1 MVTRSLFEKELA
13 QMHSEI
19 VRMGVAVENSIS
31 QAVTALVEQDSVLA
45 QKVIEEDD
53 IIDDMEL
60 EIERMCIEIITK
72 QQPVARDL
80 RDVTSALKL
89 ITDLERIA
97 DHASDISE
105 RILVLSSKKRV
116 MIHYDLITM
125 AEISKDMISGA
136 LDAYVTRNIELAQKI
151 IRQDDRVDG
160 LYKKLKEESIHL
172 MQVDPANVEQYVELL
187 LVSKYFERIADHAQ
201 NVAEWVVFYVN
212 GQNRREIAGETA
224 NSNGGQTGI

>member
-1 MVTRSLFEKELA
+1 MVTRNLFEQELA
-13 QMHSEI
+13 AMHSEI
-19 VRMGVAVENSIS
+19 VRMGVAVENAIA
-31 QAVTALVEQDSVLA
+31 QAVTALIEQDSELA
-45 QKVIEEDD
+45 RKVMEQDD

-105 RILVLSSKKRV
+105 RILVLATKKRV

-125 AEISKDMISGA
+125 AEISKEMIRGA

-151 IRQDDRVDG
+151 IKQDDRVDE
-160 LYKKLKEESIHL
+160 LFLKLKEEVIHL
-172 MQVDPANVEQYVELL
+172 MSVDSENIEQYVELFMI
-187 LVSKYFERIADHAQ
+187 SKYFERIADHAQ
-201 NVAEWVVFYVN
+201 NVAEWVIFYVK
-212 GQNRREIAGETA
+212 GQH
-224 NSNGGQTGI
+224 

>member
-1 MVTRSLFEKELA
+1 MVTRHLFEKELA
-13 QMHSEI
+13 DLHAEI
-19 VRMGVAVENSIS
+19 VRMGVAVENAIA
-31 QAVTALVEQDSVLA
+31 QAVTALIDQDSELA
-45 QKVIEEDD
+45 HKVIEEDD
-53 IIDDMEL
+53 IIDTMEL
-60 EIERMCIEIITK
+60 EIERMCLEIIAK

-105 RILVLSSKKRV
+105 RILVLATKKRV

-125 AEISKDMISGA
+125 AEISKEMIRGA

-151 IRQDDRVDG
+151 IKQDDRVDE
-160 LYKKLKEESIHL
+160 LYLKLKEETIHL
-172 MQVDPANVEQYVELL
+172 MSVDSENIEQYVELL
-187 LVSKYFERIADHAQ
+187 MVCKYFERIADHAQ

-212 GQNRREIAGETA
+212 GQR
-224 NSNGGQTGI
+224 

>member
-1 MVTRSLFEKELA
+1 MVTRVLFEKELA
-13 QMHSEI
+13 ALHSEI

-31 QAVTALVEQDSVLA
+31 QAVTALIEQDSALA
-45 QKVIEEDD
+45 QKVIDQDD
-53 IIDDMEL
+53 EIDAMEL
-60 EIERMCIEIITK
+60 EIERMCLEIIAK

-105 RILVLSSKKRV
+105 KILVLATKKRV

-125 AEISKDMISGA
+125 AEISKDMIRGA
-136 LDAYVTRNIELAQKI
+136 LDAYVTRNIELSQKI
-151 IRQDDRVDG
+151 IKQDDRVDE
-160 LYKKLKEESIHL
+160 LFLKLKDELIHL
-172 MQVDPANVEQYVELL
+172 MSVDPENIEQYVELM
-187 LVSKYFERIADHAQ
+187 LVCKYFERIADHAQ

-212 GQNRREIAGETA
+212 GQH
-224 NSNGGQTGI
+224 

>member
-1 MVTRSLFEKELA
+1 MVTRNLFEQELA
-13 QMHSEI
+13 EMHSEI
-19 VRMGVAVENSIS
+19 VRMGVAVENAIA
-31 QAVTALVEQDSVLA
+31 QAVTALIDQDSELA
-45 QKVIEEDD
+45 KKVIDQDD

-60 EIERMCIEIITK
+60 IIERMCLEIITK

-105 RILVLSSKKRV
+105 RILVLATKKRV

-125 AEISKDMISGA
+125 AEISKEMIRGA
-136 LDAYVTRNIELAQKI
+136 LDAYVTRNIEQAQKI
-151 IRQDDRVDG
+151 IRQDDRVDE
-160 LYKKLKEESIHL
+160 LYLKLKEETIHL
-172 MQVDPANVEQYVELL
+172 MSVDTENIEQYVELL
-187 LVSKYFERIADHAQ
+187 MISKYFERIADHAQ

-212 GQNRREIAGETA
+212 GQH
-224 NSNGGQTGI
+224 